1 MSADTRFRSERQ
13 LFESWV
19 KTLEILAD
27 EELMRAL
34 RQSLAEV
41 AQGETVAFEEV
52 LAELEP

>member
-1 MSADTRFRSERQ
+1 MSTDTRFRSEHQ

-19 KTLEILAD
+19 ETLEILAD

-41 AQGETVAFEEV
+41 ERGETVALEEV
-52 LAELEP
+52 LAEL